1 MFGSD
6 WPVANLAAT
15 YGELINLV
23 EFLSKNFSESEKS
36 DLWAN
41 TAKNAYKLGL

>member
-6 WPVANLAAT
+6 WPVANLAAS

-23 EFLSKNFSESEKS
+23 ESLSKNFSADEKS
-36 DLWAN
+36 SFWAE
-41 TAKNAYKLGL
+41 TATNAYKLAL